1 MANMN
6 ESTNSQIRDLLDRSE
21 TVGIVV
27 GKKPS
32 LDAMGAA
39 LALYLSLQTSGKKVS
54 VASATEP
61 LVEHS
66 NLVGIDK
73 VRANFEG
80 QGGDLIVS
88 FPYREGE
95 IDKVSYTLD
104 DGALNIV
111 VKPGELGLSFTEQDV
126 VFRRKGEY
134 PQLIFTIGVPKISDL
149 SSIFGINELKDTMII
164 NIDTKIDNQGFG
176 DVIVIAPES
185 SSISEQVAKLLTSL
199 GLEIDLDVAQNLLSG
214 IASATDNFQSPKT
227 TPAAFEMAGILMSK
241 GAVRQ
246 SVIRPQERE
255 FPPVGGPGSQGQV
268 LQQLTQQQRQQV
280 QPASQRGEQP
290 RRDQR
295 GTRLGSARQ
304 ENFPPRR
311 DQNQGQP
318 IGSEA
323 QVQRGQPS
331 ASFDSPS
338 APFGSS
344 STALTAGAQ
353 DKSSGQSGLNP
364 KNPPE
369 DWLTPKV
376 YKGSTNV

>member
-1 MANMN
+1 MN

-27 GKKPS
+27 GKNPS
-32 LDAMGAA
+32 LDALGAA
-39 LALYLSLQTSGKKVS
+39 LALFLSLQSSGKRVS
-54 VASATEP
+54 VASVTEP

-73 VRANFEG
+73 VKANFEG

-149 SSIFGINELKDTMII
+149 SSIFGINELKDTTII

-176 DVIVIAPES
+176 DVIVIASES
-185 SSISEQVAKLLTSL
+185 SSISEQIAKLLTSL
-199 GLEIDLDVAQNLLSG
+199 GFEIDLDVAQNLLSG
-214 IASATDNFQSPKT
+214 IASSTDNFQSPKT
-227 TPAAFEMAGILMSK
+227 TPVAFEMAGILMSR

-246 SVIRPQERE
+246 SVIKPQERE
-255 FPPVGGPGSQGQV
+255 FPPAGGLRDQGQV
-268 LQQLTQQQRQQV
+268 LQQLTQRHPSTSSGQGRQG
-280 QPASQRGEQP
+280 QPASQLGEQP
-290 RRDQR
+290 RRD
-295 GTRLGSARQ
+295 ARR
-304 ENFPPRR
+304 NFPPR
-311 DQNQGQP
+311 
-318 IGSEA
+318 
-323 QVQRGQPS
+323 RGQPS
-331 ASFDSPS
+331 ASLDSPS
-338 APFGSS
+338 ASFDS
-344 STALTAGAQ
+344 AQ
-353 DKSSGQSGLNP
+353 DKSSGLGAQDKASGQAHSASSGQAGLNP